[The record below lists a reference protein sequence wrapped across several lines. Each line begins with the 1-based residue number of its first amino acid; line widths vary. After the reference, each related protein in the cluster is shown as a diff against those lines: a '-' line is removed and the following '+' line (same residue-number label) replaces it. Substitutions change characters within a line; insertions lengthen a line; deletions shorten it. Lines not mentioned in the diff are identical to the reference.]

1 MKYVLL
7 YALTFVAFMAIDMIW
22 LGTMTSRF
30 YRPHLAGI
38 LRPSPNWIVA
48 VCFYLAYVVG
58 VLVLAVLPG
67 HDAGSLAKAL
77 GYGALLGFVAYG
89 TYDLTNLSAVKG
101 FPAVVAIVDL
111 IWGTVLTAAAATV
124 GYFLADWLL

>member
-1 MKYVLL
+1 VKYLLL
-7 YALTFVAFMAIDMIW
+7 YVLTFVAFMAIDMIW

-30 YRPHLAGI
+30 YRPQLGDM

-67 HDAGSLAKAL
+67 HDSGELWRATL
-77 GYGALLGFVAYG
+77 YGALLGFVAYG
-89 TYDLTNLSAVKG
+89 TYDLTNLSALKG
-101 FPAVVAIVDL
+101 FPAVVAVVDL
-111 IWGTVLTAAAATV
+111 AWGTVLTAATATI
-124 GYFLADWLL
+124 GYFLAGRLL